1 MKEFMTLKPFF
12 QDNKLSYAIGATWLV
27 ITDLLQLVIPKLLGI
42 ITDSIEKSASPKVL
56 FKYALLILIIALAT
70 AFSRYFWRIYVLG
83 TARRLE
89 YFLRNKLFSHLQ
101 TLDPKFYDNHKTG
114 DLMALATNDIGA
126 IRMTFAGGLIMTVD
140 ALFITVFA
148 VIIMLT
154 TINVKLTLIALL
166 PMPLIALIV
175 TRFNRVVHNRFK
187 KVQKAF
193 ASLTDMMHENVSA
206 VRVIKTFVQEK
217 NQVKKFNSYSQ
228 KVVDT
233 NLHLVRVTGIF
244 YPLVQYLS
252 ALSLLIVLGYG
263 SVLVIIGEIS
273 LGDFISFNGYLAMLT
288 WPMMAMGWVINI
300 VQRGAA
306 SMSRINDILN
316 EKPEIYEYPEA
327 DQNIKE
333 LKGKIEF
340 CNLNFSYDHKNL
352 VLKNFS
358 LTINPGETVA
368 ILGRT
373 GSGKSTI
380 VDVILR
386 LYDVGRG
393 ELFIDDREIHEIPL
407 KTLRKNIGYVPQD
420 SFLFSTTIE
429 ENIALADNYVS
440 REKIIAAAK
449 VAGIYE
455 EIVDMPDGFETVV
468 GERGITLSGGQK
480 QRIAIARAVIKDP
493 PILILD
499 DSLSAVDTNTEEK
512 ILKELARIRKNRTT
526 IIISNRISTIKDA
539 DKIVVLEG
547 GQIVQEGIHQ
557 ELLDNKKG
565 QYYRLYQK
573 QLLEDENSA

>member
-148 VIIMLT
+148 VITMLT

-166 PMPLIALIV
+166 PMPLITLIV

-407 KTLRKNIGYVPQD
+407 KTLRENIGYVPQD